1 MNNNDKHAFLI
12 MVHNNKEQLINL
24 IKLLDYP
31 DNELYIHIDKK
42 VHLIDD
48 EELLSIC
55 SYSKVH
61 ILRTVKVAWGAYS
74 QIKCE
79 IALLQEAT
87 KTKHIYYHL
96 ISGSDVPL
104 KSNEELHRFFYE
116 NRGKEFIHFQGNE
129 VGKSTLEHVQYY
141 HFLQEYTNAFGL
153 TINKIIRAIE
163 HIFIEIQKKLKIN
176 RWDNS
181 FELQKGANWF
191 SITDELARFIVDKRN
206 IIKKLFNYT
215 LSGDELFL
223 QTMVINSD
231 YKEKLY
237 KPSFNDNYQ
246 QCARIID
253 WTRGKPYVFQTTDID
268 EILASDSL
276 FARKCSPELT
286 KTIRDL
292 IHQINK
298 I

>member
-55 SYSKVH
+55 SHSKVH

-79 IALLQEAT
+79 LALLQEAI

-104 KSNEELHRFFYE
+104 KSNKELHRFFYE
-116 NRGKEFIHFQGNE
+116 NRGKEFIHFQGQKVE
-129 VGKSTLEHVQYY
+129 KSTIEHVQYY
-141 HFLQEYTNAFGL
+141 HLLQEYTNAYGPA
-153 TINKIIRAIE
+153 INKLIRATE
-163 HIFIEIQKKLKIN
+163 HVFVGIQKMLRIN

-181 FELQKGANWF
+181 LELQKGSQWF
-191 SITDELARFIVDKRN
+191 SITHECAAFIILKAN
-206 IIKKLFNYT
+206 IIKKCFKY
-215 LSGDELFL
+215 SFCCDELFL
-223 QTMVINSD
+223 QTMVINSNF
-231 YKEKLY
+231 KANLY
-237 KPSFNDNYQ
+237 KPSFDDNYL
-246 QCARIID
+246 QCVRIID

-268 EILASDSL
+268 ELLTSDAL

-286 KTIRDL
+286 KSIRDL
-292 IHQINK
+292 IYQNNK

>member
-1 MNNNDKHAFLI
+1 MNINDKHAFLI

-24 IKLLDYP
+24 IKLLDYA

-48 EELLSIC
+48 EELLLIC
-55 SYSKVH
+55 NHSKVH

-116 NRGKEFIHFQGNE
+116 NRGKEFIHFQGKK
-129 VGKSTLEHVQYY
+129 VGKSTIEHVQYY
-141 HFLQEYTNAFGL
+141 HFLQEYTNAYGL
-153 TINKIIRAIE
+153 TINKLIRATE
-163 HIFIEIQKKLKIN
+163 HVFVGIQKILKIN

-181 FELQKGANWF
+181 LELQKGANWF
-191 SITDELARFIVDKRN
+191 SITDELARFIVDKRD

-231 YKEKLY
+231 YKAKLY
-237 KPSFNDNYQ
+237 KPSFDDNYQ

-253 WTRGKPYVFQTTDID
+253 WTRGKPYVFQPTDID
-268 EILASDSL
+268 ELSTSDSL

-286 KTIRDL
+286 KTIGDL
-292 IHQINK
+292 MHQINK

>member
-1 MNNNDKHAFLI
+1 MSKNDIHAFLI
-12 MVHNNKEQLINL
+12 MVHNNKEQIINL

-31 DNELYIHIDKK
+31 DNELYVHIDKK

-55 SYSKVH
+55 SHSKVH

-79 IALLQEAT
+79 LALLQEAT

-96 ISGSDVPL
+96 ISGSDIPL

-116 NRGKEFIHFQGNE
+116 NRGKEFIHFQGKK
-129 VGKSTLEHVQYY
+129 VGKSTIEHVQYY
-141 HFLQEYTNAFGL
+141 HLLQEYTNAYGPA
-153 TINKIIRAIE
+153 INKLIRATE
-163 HIFIEIQKKLKIN
+163 HVFIGIQKMLGIN

-181 FELQKGANWF
+181 LELQKGANWF
-191 SITDELARFIVDKRN
+191 SITDELARFIVDKKDTIRR
-206 IIKKLFNYT
+206 LFNYT

-231 YKEKLY
+231 FKAKLY
-237 KPSFNDNYQ
+237 SPSFDNDYQ
-246 QCARIID
+246 QCVRIID
-253 WTRGKPYVFQTTDID
+253 WTRGKPYVFQIKDIG
-268 EILASDSL
+268 ELLTSNALI
-276 FARKCSPELT
+276 ARKCSLELT
-286 KTIRDL
+286 KTIRASL
-292 IHQINK
+292 HQNNMI
-298 I
+298 